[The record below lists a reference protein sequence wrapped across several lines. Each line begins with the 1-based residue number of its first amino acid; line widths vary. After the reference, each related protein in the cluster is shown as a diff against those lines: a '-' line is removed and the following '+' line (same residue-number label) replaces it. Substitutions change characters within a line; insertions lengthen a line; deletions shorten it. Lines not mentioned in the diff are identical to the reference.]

1 MHLSNK
7 HLLNTFCVSQPLN
20 VVYEIL
26 TFEAL
31 SFQLLTT
38 STVPLS
44 LSNQHD
50 LYYQGIRTGKGCI
63 PHVAHA

>member
-1 MHLSNK
+1 MLI
-7 HLLNTFCVSQPLN
+7 
-20 VVYEIL
+20 VYEIL

-44 LSNQHD
+44 PSKQYD

-63 PHVAHA
+63 PHVVHA